1 MTATLKSAFFAATL
15 SLALAFG
22 MTTGQAIFYP
32 DAAQA
37 GIVGGLKKAASTV
50 GGAVKKGA
58 VTVGSG
64 AKKVGVGVGR
74 NVRDAAIVA
83 ARSPVGDAVKY
94 GGKVLHVK
102 DAASGIKKA
111 AVKVGKVVTGR
122 R

>member
-1 MTATLKSAFFAATL
+1 MTRNLKTTLSAAML

-22 MTTGQAIFYP
+22 MTAGQAILTP
-32 DAAQA
+32 DIAQA
-37 GIVGGLKKAASTV
+37 GVVGGLKKAASTV
-50 GGAVKKGA
+50 GGAVKKAA

-102 DAASGIKKA
+102 DVASGVKKA